1 MEEIDLLTRFKN
13 YGMTAQE
20 YIDFFKNFIVCL
32 RDFDERFKTVYSIG
46 FTAKSCRYIKEDLSD
61 FDEVVLSQLS
71 RSVAYIN
78 PDPSN
83 KRPTL
88 QSKCKS
94 NFMHSV
100 SNTHRDDNHVTVSIT
115 GGKIEGEEISLG
127 AVNIEY
133 SKDLQETLTLD
144 ELLAR
149 LEFMVG
155 VLPLAYAMIGHTLV
169 MSKINNG
176 LNKNLDEIKIGW
188 ITYTNRIETAE
199 VLPDYVSYKKLPTG
213 VIFWLSD
220 TKIAADNMEYVEKAI
235 EVRNIL
241 AKHDLLK
248 YNQH

>member
-13 YGMTAQE
+13 YGMTVQE
-20 YIDFFKNFIVCL
+20 YLDFYRNFIVRL
-32 RDFDERFKTVYSIG
+32 RDFDERFKTVYSVG
-46 FTAKSCRYIKEDLSD
+46 FTEKSCRYIKEDLSD

-71 RSVAYIN
+71 RRVAYIN
-78 PDPSN
+78 PDPAN
-83 KRPTL
+83 KKPTL
-88 QSKCKS
+88 QSRCKS

-100 SNTHRDDNHVTVSIT
+100 ANTHRDDDCVLVRIT
-115 GGKIEGEEISLG
+115 CGRIEREEIGLG

-155 VLPLAYAMIGHTLV
+155 VLPLAYAMIGHTLI
-169 MSKINNG
+169 MDEINDG
-176 LNKNLDEIKIGW
+176 LNENLDEIKIGW

-248 YNQH
+248 YRV